1 MVDLVRAGCLIIV
14 VGLHAFMAGI
24 TVDAGQLSV
33 SDATHGQP
41 WFAALTWLVQIM
53 PLFFLVGGFASIT
66 HWRRLRSRG
75 ASPSDYLR
83 ARLERLARPAVI
95 TFAVIAAGFGL
106 AMLLGVSGELLAQV
120 GFRMGQPMWF
130 LGVYLG
136 VTALVPIM
144 VRLHESAPKRTLAV
158 LAGGAVVVD
167 VLRFGTGIEA
177 VGFLNLVF
185 VWLAVQ
191 QLGFGYADGWF
202 RRIDRRQLPAAVI
215 GSLLVLIMVVG
226 YAGYSPNLID
236 NLNPPTC
243 CLLLLGV
250 VQGLL
255 LTLAAP
261 ALERL
266 THRPTIRTLVDAIND
281 RAMTIYLWHMSVL
294 VTIAL
299 IILAAGLPFPE
310 PLSAGWW
317 FTRGFWLLAIAV
329 GMIIAARALGRFE
342 RGRPTPGGRTNRPT
356 HPAHP
361 LRQAQDGPSTGSGN
375 ETSRRGRL
383 GALPIMIAAVLLA
396 IVAVGTVL
404 IAGFSLLSAALATLG
419 LAVALRLARGTRPRR
434 MITAAA

>member
-1 MVDLVRAGCLIIV
+1 MPVLIASRSTSSVAPAAEPPSGRDRVVDLVRAGCLVVV

-24 TVDAGQLSV
+24 SVDGGRLSV
-33 SDATHGQP
+33 TDATTGQP

-75 ASPSDYLR
+75 ATPSEYVR
-83 ARLERLARPAVI
+83 ARLERLARPAMI
-95 TFAVIAAGFGL
+95 TFGVIAAGFGV
-106 AMLLGVSGELLAQV
+106 ATLLGVPGELLAQV

-144 VRLHESAPKRTLAV
+144 VRLHESTPRRTLAV
-158 LAGGAVVVD
+158 LAGGAVLVD
-167 VLRFGTGIEA
+167 VIRFGTGLEA
-177 VGFLNLVF
+177 IGFFNLAF

-202 RRIDRRQLPAAVI
+202 RRIDRRRLPAAVI
-215 GSLLVLIMVVG
+215 GSLAVLIMVVAYG
-226 YAGYSPNLID
+226 PYSPNLID
-236 NLNPPTC
+236 NLNPPTV

-250 VQGLL
+250 VHGLA

-266 THRPTIRTLVDAIND
+266 ARRRVISKVVDAIND

-299 IILAAGLPFPE
+299 IILAAGLPFPT
-310 PLSAGWW
+310 PLSPAWW
-317 FTRGFWLLAIAV
+317 VTRGYWLLAIGL

-342 RGRPTPGGRTNRPT
+342 RGRRGERRPARPT
-356 HPAHP
+356 
-361 LRQAQDGPSTGSGN
+361 GS
-375 ETSRRGRL
+375 
-383 GALPIMIAAVLLA
+383 LPIMVGAVLLA
-396 IVAVGTVL
+396 IVAVGVVL
-404 IAGFSLLSAALATLG
+404 IAGFSLLSATLATLG
-419 LAVALRLARGTRPRR
+419 LAVALRLTGGTRGR